1 MSEVN
6 KNGHERLKSLRDFTL
21 ADLES
26 IRLILRGDSV
36 IDWRRLDFGTEDE
49 VHEFLRSQELHPE
62 DPSDR
67 ERMEYVKG
75 EAVAYLRRQFD
86 YPIPR
91 PVERSTV
98 PELILLAAGRGHR
111 AMCACTILKCM
122 HIIHHLDGRELLFV
136 LPMSDQEVFHIVEEK
151 VYRVIGAM
159 LAAGFPVVEFVGGRK
174 HKDSLVTKLLS
185 KQETIAAQIFD
196 KLRFRV
202 VTRGRDDIFPI
213 LQYLTKR
220 LFPFNYVVPGQSIN
234 SVVGFRAYVEKTPLK
249 ALLPQLQPH
258 GEDEDDL
265 TPSDNQFSAES
276 YRIIHLVVDM
286 PVRLPKRIL
295 DGAPA
300 SAAALGNVI
309 FVICEFQI
317 VDRETEAHNE
327 LGDASHAR
335 YKDRQKKAVMRR
347 LQLGGHQVAGHGAA
361 AGGAAGPAPEASQP
375 SLPHDASQ
383 PSLPVADPS
392 QPALPSETA
401 DGRDRQTGPDS
412 GESGGSIRVASDVRK
427 GK

>member
-1 MSEVN
+1 MN
-6 KNGHERLKSLRDFTL
+6 KANYDAVDRLKALHEFTL

-36 IDWRRLDFGTEDE
+36 IDWRRVDFATEAE
-49 VHEFLRSQELHPE
+49 VHEFLFSQELRVDEPA
-62 DPSDR
+62 DR
-67 ERMEYVKG
+67 ARMEHVKA
-75 EAVAYLRRQFD
+75 EAVAYLRRQFE

-91 PVERSTV
+91 PLEKATV
-98 PELILLAAGRGHR
+98 PELLLQAAGRGHR

-151 VYRVIGAM
+151 VYRVIGGM

-174 HKDSLVTKLLS
+174 NTDSLITKLLS

-202 VTRGRDDIFPI
+202 VTRTRDDIFPI

-234 SVVGFRAYVEKTPLK
+234 SVFGFRSYIEKTPLK
-249 ALLPQLQPH
+249 PLLQQLQGH
-258 GEDEDDL
+258 GDAYDGY

-286 PVRLPKRIL
+286 PVRLPMRIL
-295 DGAPA
+295 EHAPP
-300 SAAALGNVI
+300 SAAALGHVI

-317 VDRETEAHNE
+317 VDRDTEAHNE

-335 YKDRQKKAVMRR
+335 YKERQKKAVMRR
-347 LQLGGHQVAGHGAA
+347 LQLGGTGDSSGAI
-361 AGGAAGPAPEASQP
+361 PAS
-375 SLPHDASQ
+375 
-383 PSLPVADPS
+383 
-392 QPALPSETA
+392 
-401 DGRDRQTGPDS
+401 
-412 GESGGSIRVASDVRK
+412 SDVRK
-427 GK
+427 RK